1 MFPYKARTLLVL
13 AVALALSGATVAYGQ
28 TQVIRNGSFEAGMDG
43 WMVSPDLFPWNPL
56 QSADDNRFVT
66 LTPPNWSYTGLVLF
80 QNMNVTNVAG
90 KTAVVAVDIQ
100 SGGSGPGASIAVW
113 LEYVDPMGKIR
124 RARVFG
130 VENPPSPGWIT
141 RQVNYDIPSDAV
153 KIIRFGLV
161 REDYG
166 DFQIDNVSM
175 LIPGVTVGTVP
186 AITAVTPPAGPYGTE
201 VTISGSGFGAS
212 QGTGSG
218 VEVGGSPQGITV
230 LSWSDTQIRVRI
242 SDPASSGAVVVTN
255 GYVAADG
262 VFPFSVTSPHYTV
275 KMQDV
280 QFRVIKGVKERIL
293 VRVDFQNGFS
303 TAGGVN
309 FSVPEAPAGVVRF
322 TPVPVKARGG
332 TVLLLDTSSLTPGTY
347 EWTVQATEGTLAP
360 RVIPFTLHVLTISSL
375 DLYESE
381 ESNTPLTQIVATAQG
396 KVRLY
401 GRVTASDGMPAE
413 IDEDDVQVTSGN
425 PGVFAVYRDF
435 WEGFQFLAVDNGT
448 TTLTATFPDGYSK
461 QYPVS
466 VTVPDS
472 PKILAVGVSPP
483 VVDNSGTQT
492 ITLFAEGATPLGGVS
507 WDIPIDG
514 WPEGEFYDGGR
525 RYSGT
530 AKLQEGCNPGT
541 YFVSSGNPYGSP
553 YRVGALQ
560 VVNAPTRGMIKGK
573 AFAMDSGGPP
583 EVFGTLEL
591 YSAPGVIAQTVEIW
605 GFESGGGF
613 TASYIQPGTYRLRF
627 VPSYGQSP
635 QWYALADSYEDA
647 VPVTVTAGGVVEDI
661 YFFLFNEPAHPPTV
675 VATTPPSG
683 ATFAGVT
690 DPIVVTFSRPMDPSS
705 LQPGSFEL
713 RNSQGQP
720 VEGDVQLSFNELV
733 FTPAYALASGAWY
746 TATVK
751 QGLKSEDG
759 LELQQDYVWQFRTGS
774 NRAGELKGL
783 EDGSYVSLS
792 GKALYKIGAGFAYI
806 EEPDRSSGIRLEGF
820 ITGNETSLINVR
832 GILQTSAGG
841 ERSIRVDAY
850 NIVGTIT
857 VEPVFVNQRNLAGAM
872 LDGIYVRA
880 AGQVLAEGLSEYE
893 FLMTDG
899 ASVPP
904 VRVKTDLP
912 HGLSAGSYVHVRGA
926 AGRDGDRVIYATQVQ
941 TLEL

>member
-1 MFPYKARTLLVL
+1 MFPCKARTLLVL

-100 SGGSGPGASIAVW
+100 SAGSGPGASIAVW

-130 VENPPSPGWIT
+130 VENPSSPGWIT
-141 RQVNYDIPSDAV
+141 RQVNYTIPSDAV

-186 AITAVTPPAGPYGTE
+186 AITAVTPPTGPYGTE

-212 QGTGSG
+212 QEAGSG
-218 VEVGGSPQGITV
+218 VEVGGSAQGVTV

-242 SDPASSGAVVVTN
+242 SDPATSGAVVVTN
-255 GYVAADG
+255 AHVAADG
-262 VFPFSVTSPHYTV
+262 VFTFTVTSPHYRV
-275 KMQDV
+275 KVDDV
-280 QFRVIKGVKERIL
+280 LYRVIRGVKKKLL
-293 VRVDFQNGFS
+293 VRVDFQNGYA
-303 TAGGVN
+303 TAGGIN
-309 FSVPEAPAGVVRF
+309 FSVPEAPAGVARF
-322 TPVPVKARGG
+322 TPVPVRARGG
-332 TVLLLDTSSLTPGTY
+332 TVLIVDTSGLAPGEY
-347 EWTVQATEGTLAP
+347 DWTIRATDGTLAP
-360 RVIPFTLHVLTISSL
+360 RVIPFTLHVLTMDRL
-375 DLYESE
+375 ELYESE
-381 ESNTPLTQIVATAQG
+381 ESNTPLTEIVATAQG
-396 KVRLY
+396 KVPLY
-401 GRVTASDGMPAE
+401 GRVWASDGMPAE
-413 IDEDDVQVTSGN
+413 IDEADIQVISGN
-425 PGVFAVYRDF
+425 PAVFAVYPDY

-448 TTLTATFPDGYSK
+448 TTLTAIFPDGYTR

-472 PKILAVGVSPP
+472 PKILSVGASPS
-483 VVDNSGTQT
+483 VVDNSGSQT

-514 WPEGEFYDGGR
+514 WPDGNFYDGGR

-530 AKLQEGCNPGT
+530 ARLQEGCNPGT

-553 YRVGALQ
+553 YRVGTLQ
-560 VVNAPTRGMIKGK
+560 VVNAPSRGMIRGK
-573 AFAMDSGGPP
+573 AFSMDNDGPP

-591 YSAPGVIAQTVEIW
+591 YSAPDVIAQTVEIW

-635 QWYALADSYEDA
+635 QWYPLAESYDDA
-647 VPVTVTAGGVVEDI
+647 IPVTVTAGGVVEDI
-661 YFFLFNEPAHPPTV
+661 YFFLFAAPQTPPVV
-675 VATTPPSG
+675 VATTPPDGAAFAG
-683 ATFAGVT
+683 AT
-690 DPIVVTFSRPMDPSS
+690 DPVLVTFSRTMEPSS
-705 LQPGSFEL
+705 LQGDSFQL
-713 RNSQGQP
+713 VNSLGQP
-720 VEGDVQLSFNELV
+720 VEGDLALSFNELT
-733 FTPAYALASGAWY
+733 FTPAYPLASGELY
-746 TATVK
+746 TATVR
-751 QGLKSEDG
+751 QGLKAEDG
-759 LELQQDYVWQFRTGS
+759 QELQQDYVWQFRIGS
-774 NRAGELKGL
+774 NRTGDAKGL

-841 ERSIRVDAY
+841 ERSIQVNEY

-857 VEPVFVNQRNLAGAM
+857 VEPVFVNQRNLAGQM
-872 LDGIYVRA
+872 LDGMFVRA
-880 AGQVLAEGLSEYE
+880 AGQVLVDGLTENE

-899 ASVPP
+899 AGP
-904 VRVKTDLP
+904 VLVKTVLP

-926 AGRDGDRVIYATQVQ
+926 AGRDGGRVIYATQVQ

>member
-1 MFPYKARTLLVL
+1 MFPCRVRTLLL
-13 AVALALSGATVAYGQ
+13 LTLALALSGATVAHSQ
-28 TQVIRNGSFEAGMDG
+28 IQVIRNGSFDAGMDG

-80 QNMNVTNVAG
+80 QNMNVTNAAG
-90 KTAVVAVDIQ
+90 KTAVVSVDIQ

-130 VENPPSPGWIT
+130 VENPTSPGWVT
-141 RQVNYDIPSDAV
+141 RQVNYAIPSDAV

-175 LIPGVTVGTVP
+175 LIPGVTLGTVP
-186 AITAVTPPAGPYGTE
+186 VITSVTPGAGPYGTE

-218 VEVGGSPQGITV
+218 VEVGGSSHGVAV

-242 SDPASSGAVVVTN
+242 SDPASSGALVVTN
-255 GYVAADG
+255 AYVASDG

-280 QFRVIKGVKERIL
+280 QFRVIKGVKKRIL

-332 TVLLLDTSSLTPGTY
+332 TVLVLDTSSLTPGTY
-347 EWTVQATEGTLAP
+347 EWTLQATDGTLLP
-360 RVIPFTLHVLTISSL
+360 RVVPFALHVLTMSSL
-375 DLYESE
+375 ELYESE
-381 ESNTPLTQIVATAQG
+381 ESNTPLTQIVATSQG
-396 KVRLY
+396 KVQIY
-401 GRVTASDGMPAE
+401 GRLTASDGMPAE
-413 IDEDDVQVTSGN
+413 IDEADVQVTSDN
-425 PGVFAVYRDF
+425 PSVFAVYRDV

-472 PKILAVGVSPP
+472 PKILSVGATPP

-492 ITLFAEGATPLGGVS
+492 ITLFAEGTTPLAGVS

-514 WPEGEFYDGGR
+514 WPEGDFYDGGR

-530 AKLQEGCNPGT
+530 AKLQEGCNPGI
-541 YFVSSGNPYGSP
+541 YFVTTGNPYGSP

-560 VVNAPTRGMIKGK
+560 VVNAPSRGMIKGK
-573 AFAMDSGGPP
+573 AFAMDSEGPP

-627 VPSYGQSP
+627 VPSFGMSP

-647 VPVTVTAGGVVEDI
+647 VPVTVTAGGVVEDV
-661 YFFLFNEPAHPPTV
+661 YFFLFREPEHPPVV

-690 DPIVVTFSRPMDPSS
+690 DPIVVTFSRSMDPSS
-705 LQPGSFEL
+705 LQPNSFEL
-713 RNSQGQP
+713 RNSHGQP
-720 VEGDVQLSFNELV
+720 VEGDVQINFNELV
-733 FTPAYALASGAWY
+733 FTPAYALASGEWY
-746 TATVK
+746 TATVR
-751 QGLKSEDG
+751 QGLRSEDG
-759 LELQQDYVWQFRTGS
+759 LELQEDYVWQFRTGS
-774 NRAGELKGL
+774 NRNGELKQL
-783 EDGSYVSLS
+783 EDGSYVSLN

-820 ITGNETSLINVR
+820 ISGNETSLINVR
-832 GILQTSAGG
+832 GTLQTSQGG
-841 ERSIRVDAY
+841 ERYILVDSY

-880 AGQVLAEGLSEYE
+880 AGMVLADGLSEYE

-899 ASVPP
+899 ASVAP
-904 VRVKTDLP
+904 VRVKTEMP
-912 HGLSAGSYVHVRGA
+912 HGLSAGSYVQVRGA
-926 AGRDGDRVIYATQVQ
+926 AGRDGGRVIYAKQVQ
-941 TLEL
+941 ALEL